1 MDNYVKF
8 FRDSSPYINMHRG
21 KTFVIAIGGEGLRHG
36 NFHNIIHDIALLN
49 SLGIKIV
56 LVHGARPQ
64 IDERLSE
71 RGLALDIHNGQR
83 VTNEEAMTCVKE
95 AAGSTRI
102 GIEAM
107 LSLGLANSPMH
118 GSRLRVI
125 SGNFVSAKPVGVR
138 DGIDFHLTGEVRKVD
153 TQGISKQLNEGAV
166 VLLSPLGYSAT
177 GEAFNLTYES
187 VATEVAIA
195 LAAEKLV
202 LFSENQGLVDSTGA
216 QTKLLPL
223 MEAESLIEQQP
234 RMKEKHLLVAAAT
247 ACKRGVPRTHLIG
260 FDQDGALLKEL
271 FTRSGEGTLILQN
284 GRETIRQAALDD
296 IPGLLEIIAP
306 LEEAGVLVKRS
317 RELLEAEISRFYL
330 LVDAENIVVACA
342 ALYPFPDHNAGE
354 LACVATHGDYKNKG
368 FAARLLE
375 HIEKQARQQGLT
387 QLFVLTTQTAH
398 WFLEQGFEPSS
409 LDRLPKEKQVL
420 YNYTRKSK
428 IFVKAI

>member
-1 MDNYVKF
+1 
-8 FRDSSPYINMHRG
+8 
-21 KTFVIAIGGEGLRHG
+21 
-36 NFHNIIHDIALLN
+36 
-49 SLGIKIV
+49 
-56 LVHGARPQ
+56 
-64 IDERLSE
+64 
-71 RGLALDIHNGQR
+71 
-83 VTNEEAMTCVKE
+83 
-95 AAGSTRI
+95 
-102 GIEAM
+102 
-107 LSLGLANSPMH
+107 
-118 GSRLRVI
+118 
-125 SGNFVSAKPVGVR
+125 
-138 DGIDFHLTGEVRKVD
+138 VD

-195 LAAEKLV
+195 LNAEKLV
-202 LFSENQGLVDSTGA
+202 LFSENQGLVDSNGV
-216 QTKLLPL
+216 QTKLLSL
-223 MEAESLIEQQP
+223 MEAESLTEQQTQ
-234 RMKEKHLLVAAAT
+234 MKEKHLLVAAAT

-342 ALYPFPDHNAGE
+342 ALYPFPNHSAGE

-368 FAARLLE
+368 FAGRLLE
-375 HIEKQARQQGLT
+375 HIEKQARLQGLT

-409 LDRLPKEKQVL
+409 LDSLPEEKQAL

-428 IFVKAI
+428 IFVKVI

>member
-64 IDERLSE
+64 IDEKLNHQ
-71 RGLALDIHNGQR
+71 GLALEIHQGQR
-83 VTNEEAMTCVKE
+83 VTNEQAMACVKE

-153 TQGISKQLNEGAV
+153 TQGISKQLDDGAI

-195 LAAEKLV
+195 LKAEKLV
-202 LFSENQGLVDSTGA
+202 LFSESPGLPNNTGTK
-216 QTKLLPL
+216 TKLMSLK
-223 MEAESLIEQQP
+223 EAEALISEQHEMTD
-234 RMKEKHLLVAAAT
+234 RHLLAAAT
-247 ACKRGVPRTHLIG
+247 SACKRGVPRAHLIG

-271 FTRSGEGTLILQN
+271 FTRAGEGTLILQN

-296 IPGLLEIIAP
+296 VPGLLDIIAP

-342 ALYPFPDHNAGE
+342 ALYPFPQQGAGE

-368 FAARLLE
+368 FAARLLD
-375 HIEKQARQQGLT
+375 HIEEKARLQGLNR
-387 QLFVLTTQTAH
+387 LFVLTTQTAH

-409 LDRLPKEKQVL
+409 LDSLPEEKKAL
-420 YNYTRKSK
+420 YNYTRNSK
-428 IFVKAI
+428 IFVKTI